1 METLEK
7 TFRVGNETIEIWRY
21 GVDDYA
27 VNFDWEASVR
37 GTLMEVMEELFSVYG
52 EEIFEMEL

>member
-7 TFRVGNETIEIWRY
+7 TFRVGNKTIEIWRY
-21 GVDDYA
+21 GVNDY
-27 VNFDWEASVR
+27 VINLNWESSVR
-37 GTLMEVMEELFSVYG
+37 GTLMEVMEELFSIYG

>member
-7 TFRVGNETIEIWRY
+7 TFRVGNKTIEIWRH
-21 GVDDYA
+21 GVNDYT